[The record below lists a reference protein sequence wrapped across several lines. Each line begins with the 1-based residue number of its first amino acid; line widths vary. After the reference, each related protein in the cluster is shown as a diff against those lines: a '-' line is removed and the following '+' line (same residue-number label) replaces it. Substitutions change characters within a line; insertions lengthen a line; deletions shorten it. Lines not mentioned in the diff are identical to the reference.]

1 MAASSNILRE
11 YLVSLGYSVDGAS
24 QRKFDTSLGRTDGTV
39 KGLLKSLI
47 GATTAAQVFVA
58 AWSRSMEQLYY
69 SSRKAETA
77 AGVLQALDFGGRNIG
92 IDNIKSSIEG
102 MARALRQ
109 NPGLTG
115 LIESLGVQVTGRD
128 KGKVMIDMIKQ
139 LKQMPFYVG
148 SQYAS
153 LFGIGPDEYLLL
165 TEGVDKLEAAALA
178 REKMAAA
185 AGLDVDAA
193 AKAGVEYANQL
204 RDIGELFVILKDV
217 AAINL
222 LPPFKDV
229 AATVKEIMKDWIW
242 IIGGGG
248 NPNASGG
255 VLGRIKE
262 VYVPQIKALFD
273 NVKQML
279 PGPTVTHTPGGEKK
293 NTPSEQGAV
302 EGPGSSANAP
312 PAPTNAQSFLNGLE
326 RTYGLPPGML
336 DKIWKQE
343 SGRGVN
349 KGPSKA
355 GATGDFQFMPNTK
368 KEFNAGDT
376 FESQADAA
384 ARKIRGLLKRYGG
397 DDQLAAMAYN
407 LGEGNLDKVLKG
419 QRGLPDE
426 TRKYGEAI
434 SGRSVTVQQNTTIQ
448 VASDDP
454 ATAGRSVSREQ
465 FRVNEQLGSVVRN
478 QTANAS

>member
-204 RDIGELFVILKDV
+204 REVGELFGILKDV
-217 AAINL
+217 AAVNL
-222 LPPFKDV
+222 LPPFQAV
-229 AATVKEIMKDWIW
+229 AGVVKEILKDWTK
-242 IIGGGG
+242 IIGDAGAGKDGGWTGVWQRLKEGFGGSKLGGG
-248 NPNASGG
+248 VTLSADSQARIAAGALGG
-255 VLGRIKE
+255 PR
-262 VYVPQIKALFD
+262 
-273 NVKQML
+273 
-279 PGPTVTHTPGGEKK
+279 
-293 NTPSEQGAV
+293 
-302 EGPGSSANAP
+302 SSANAP
-312 PAPTNAQSFLNGLE
+312 PAPANAQSFLNGLE

-407 LGEGNLDKVLKG
+407 LGESNLDKVLKG